1 MTPQSFRV
9 GQREIKVY
17 VCMWGEVGWG
27 GWSVGVGGRSQ
38 GSVFQ
43 NGKPMKRAHTGIRA
57 FIQHN
62 KTLNRYKTV
71 TSGPRPSVNTMDR
84 SHGKKKEKKK
94 EHHICFTL

>member
-9 GQREIKVY
+9 GQVEIKVY
-17 VCMWGEVGWG
+17 VCGWGE
-27 GWSVGVGGRSQ
+27 GVGGSSQ

-43 NGKPMKRAHTGIRA
+43 NGKPMKRARSGIRA

-71 TSGPRPSVNTMDR
+71 TSGPRPSVSTVNTMDDK
-84 SHGKKKEKKK
+84 SV
-94 EHHICFTL
+94 